1 MGELA
6 CSRPSRTKSFYL
18 KIMSVQ
24 FSSILRTII
33 LIVLFPGALSACN
46 DVFPLGARSNHHI
59 RKRRRLISPHKR
71 QKCCW
76 GLSGGAHF
84 WYTFA
89 FRVRRHEG
97 ESVFVSSGRTHSQF
111 ALKLFALMQG
121 NRGKS
126 PAALSLFYAGIYGES
141 EHARRICKKLSSDWD
156 GKQTE
161 TSDLRLVTVAKQSL
175 LWAE

>member
-1 MGELA
+1 
-6 CSRPSRTKSFYL
+6 
-18 KIMSVQ
+18 MSVQ

-59 RKRRRLISPHKR
+59 RKRRRLISRHK

-126 PAALSLFYAGIYGES
+126 PAALSLFYAGIYMVRASMHDAFAKSSPPIGTENKL
-141 EHARRICKKLSSDWD
+141 RRLTC
-156 GKQTE
+156 
-161 TSDLRLVTVAKQSL
+161 DL
-175 LWAE
+175 